1 MNKRN
6 VEILRKNKTSIWT
19 INPVSFM
26 LSITVK
32 MNLHS
37 FRFMYFEAG
46 GFYENMEYYR
56 IMFLEIFPIC
66 MTKIR

>member
-1 MNKRN
+1 
-6 VEILRKNKTSIWT
+6 
-19 INPVSFM
+19 M

-32 MNLHS
+32 INLHS

-56 IMFLEIFPIC
+56 IMFLETNFPFLKYC
-66 MTKIR
+66 MTKMR